1 MKTYATKKRDIKRE
15 WHLVDLKGKI
25 LGRQAS
31 RIAQLLMGKKN
42 PYFAPYLDCGDYVV
56 AINAGKIAAT
66 GRKFK
71 QKKYQRHSGYPG
83 GFKELTLKQM
93 MAKDPRKVVELAVK
107 GMLPKNKLQKPR
119 MRRLKVAVGEEHGYE
134 DKVKPKIKNKKP
146 KTQT

>member
-1 MKTYATKKRDIKRE
+1 MNLETLKTYATKKTDIKRT

-31 RIAQLLMGKKN
+31 RIAQLLMGKKK

-56 AINAGKIAAT
+56 AINAGKVAVT
-66 GRKFK
+66 GRKLK

-93 MAKDPRKVVELAVK
+93 MVKDPRKVVELAVK

-119 MRRLKVAVGEEHGYE
+119 LRRLKVAVDEKHPYR
-134 DKVKPKIKNKKP
+134 DKFKI
-146 KTQT
+146 